1 MRTSVSQDVHQS
13 GYLGG
18 TTHSVVISLRLSA
31 RLCVDK
37 RLKREACAERALNR
51 ATGRTGQVTKL
62 VRSTD
67 DERPE
72 GARTELHQVNGNHT
86 PCALHAELFEKG
98 GGNDGFAGGECVR
111 VEESTA
117 DGADDNDG
125 KATAELLGEV
135 AYDCAA
141 GHCSGNELA

>member
-1 MRTSVSQDVHQS
+1 MLTIV
-13 GYLGG
+13 
-18 TTHSVVISLRLSA
+18 SLRLSTC
-31 RLCVDK
+31 LCVDE
-37 RLKREACAERALNR
+37 RLKREARSKGTLNR

-67 DERPE
+67 DEGPE
-72 GARTELHQVNGNHT
+72 GTGGQLHEVDRDHT
-86 PCALHAELFEKG
+86 PSALHAELFEKG
-98 GGNDGFAGGECVR
+98 GGDDGFAGGESVG